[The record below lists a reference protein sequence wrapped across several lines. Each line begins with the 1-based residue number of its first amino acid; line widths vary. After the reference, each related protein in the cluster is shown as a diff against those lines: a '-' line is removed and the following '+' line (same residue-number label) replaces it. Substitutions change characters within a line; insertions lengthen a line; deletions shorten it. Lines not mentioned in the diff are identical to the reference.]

1 MQMSGSALAPQWPGS
16 TAAPALVDEAR
27 ATTRSVARTFSLAC
41 RLLPRSVRDD
51 VYLLYL
57 VFRTLDDL
65 VDEHRPE
72 AEERVAAVA
81 AWAEGAPGPVTRE
94 VDVLERLA
102 TRHPLPP
109 EALSGVSAGR
119 RQGLPRRE
127 VAAG

>member
-1 MQMSGSALAPQWPGS
+1 MHMSSPALAPQWPGS

-51 VYLLYL
+51 VYLLYR
-57 VFRTLDDL
+57 VFRALDDL

-94 VDVLERLA
+94 VDVLERLPPPP
-102 TRHPLPP
+102 PLPP
-109 EALSGVSAGR
+109 RGAR
-119 RQGLPRRE
+119 R
-127 VAAG
+127 